1 MKAILPAL
9 ALVFAAA
16 AATPLRAQAAAGD
29 TVVVADSATAAA
41 LDGLVNGFHGSM
53 TAHGIAHAETLL
65 LLSRTQASAPVQVR
79 VLEGTVPAD
88 VLAVIETL
96 AQAVP
101 VHPGGRTLLRTEKD
115 AEPGIDSGATP
126 PDARN
131 RAQITRAL
139 TRFIRDHPEVG
150 VPGQRFYGTVTMV
163 LTRNGAIPYA
173 QVERSTGS
181 VRVDEGIMA
190 AVKKLRIRP
199 ATVGGKPV
207 ETWVSLPV
215 TLEVPP
221 EAPPPT
227 GNVPRPE

>member
-1 MKAILPAL
+1 MKAIFPAL
-9 ALVFAAA
+9 ALAFAVAAA
-16 AATPLRAQAAAGD
+16 APLRAQTAARD
-29 TVVVADSATAAA
+29 TIVADSATAAA
-41 LDGLVNGFHGSM
+41 LDGLVNGFHASM
-53 TAHGIAHAETLL
+53 TAHGIVHAETLL
-65 LLSRTQASAPVQVR
+65 LLSRTQAGAPVQVR

-88 VLAVIETL
+88 VLAAIETL

-101 VHPGGRTLLRTEKD
+101 VDPGGRTLLRTEKD

-126 PDARN
+126 PDPRN
-131 RAQITRAL
+131 QAQIARAL
-139 TRFIRDHPEVG
+139 TRFMRDHPEVG
-150 VPGQRFYGTVTMV
+150 VPGQRFYGTVSMV

-207 ETWVSLPV
+207 DTWVSLPV

-227 GNVPRPE
+227 GNAPRPE